1 VGDGGDAAH
10 INNVLGDRHGPV
22 GIAWATALA
31 DMLAA
36 GHAPANPFFSLE

>member
-10 INNVLGDRHGPV
+10 IDTVLGDRHGPV

-31 DMLAA
+31 DILAA
-36 GHAPANPFFSLE
+36 RHAPANPFFSPE